1 MRVGSCLVVEREN
14 GRWIEKRRKEGRRGG
29 GGREG
34 EREEE
39 GGGGGGGGGGEEEKV
54 EMGKRGET
62 SCFRHRVR
70 YTSSCVT
77 SCEVH

>member
-1 MRVGSCLVVEREN
+1 MEDGLKK
-14 GRWIEKRRKEGRRGG
+14 GGRKEG
-29 GGREG
+29 EG
-34 EREEE
+34 E
-39 GGGGGGGGGGEEEKV
+39 GGGKGRGRRRGGEEEKV